1 MGATE
6 GRVRVFV
13 QQAFSDAG
21 TRERVAIQGVLDL
34 LESFG
39 AEVLTG
45 GAVRGE
51 AELRA
56 EFRRSTGLALT
67 PRNLRMVRQ
76 GMLDVAD
83 AMVIIRTGS
92 SEEAALE
99 TAYNIF
105 AGPRA
110 PIFLAEWTGAG
121 PLPMALR
128 DLGEYCP
135 AEYVEFER
143 AEELS
148 GRLAAFLETAAAHRQ
163 ESEWRMIR
171 MMEHLVA

>member
-13 QQAFSDAG
+13 QQAFSGAG
-21 TRERVAIQGVLDL
+21 TRERAAIQGVLDL

-45 GAVRGE
+45 GAVRSE

-56 EFRRSTGLALT
+56 EFRRSTGLALK
-67 PRNLRMVRQ
+67 PRNLRMVRL

-83 AMVIIRTGS
+83 AMVMIRTGAN
-92 SEEAALE
+92 EEAALE

-105 AGPRA
+105 SGQRVPMFFAQ
-110 PIFLAEWTGAG
+110 WQGAG
-121 PLPMALR
+121 ALPVALR
-128 DLGEYCP
+128 DLEEYCP

-143 AEELS
+143 AEELA
-148 GRLAAFLETAAAHRQ
+148 GRLAAFLELAAAHRQ

-171 MMEHLVA
+171 MMEHLAA